1 MNEPA
6 PIDPQQ
12 LIGRRFA
19 KTFRLDGGPQIFEG
33 TVTAYTSDGLSGGT
47 WTCSYDDGDEE
58 EMRLQDLVQCLIH
71 NGVR

>member
-6 PIDPQQ
+6 PLQ

-33 TVTAYTSDGLSGGT
+33 TVTAYTSDGLSGGH
-47 WTCSYDDGDEE
+47 WTCSYDDGDKE
-58 EMRLQDLVQCLIH
+58 EMCWEDLEQCLI
-71 NGVR
+71 